1 MRVQSSRVKFFF
13 IPFCLLFSLL
23 IPRYSYAQPRT
34 VNVQIN
40 FKVEDGNFDKA
51 YVVMENLTT
60 GEKQTLPGQSKYAV
74 NLKLNNDYI
83 LSFTKPGYITKKI
96 QLNTAAPADRID
108 QGFYPIPMMV
118 ILIKQYDGVNIV
130 VFNQPVAKYK
140 YSKVTDDFDYDT
152 DYTKQIQSA
161 LKDAEDELEQKKKE
175 EGKNATANAKAAE
188 QAKQDSITNA
198 KAEAKA
204 KLEEE
209 QKTKAE
215 AKAKQ
220 EAETKA
226 RNDSIVQAKKDA
238 TAQVEE
244 EKRKQAAA
252 KLEEDERKKA
262 EAKLSAEEREKAAK
276 AHAEEEARKK
286 AEAKLASEEKAK
298 AAKAQADEEARKKTE
313 AKREEEERRKLN
325 ATANAGTDSK
335 KSAATIEGSDVKIKQ
350 SAPANLG
357 SESRQ
362 LEKSEEVPANVNV
375 EEITEKN
382 RTITKATVTA
392 GNKETIYT
400 RVIYKWGGI
409 FYFENERSISKDAFQ
424 MATKLK

>member
-1 MRVQSSRVKFFF
+1 MRVQSSGVKFFF
-13 IPFCLLFSLL
+13 TVFCLLFYFF

-51 YVVMENLTT
+51 YVVLENIVT
-60 GEKQTLPGQSKYAV
+60 GEKQTLPGQSKYAI

-83 LSFTKPGYITKKI
+83 LSFTKPGYITKRI

-108 QGFYPIPMMV
+108 QGFYPIPMTV

-175 EGKNATANAKAAE
+175 EEKNAGTNAKAAE
-188 QAKQDSITNA
+188 KEKQDSIANA

-209 QKTKAE
+209 QKAKAE

-226 RNDSIVQAKKDA
+226 KNDSIAQAKKDA
-238 TAQVEE
+238 FAKADED
-244 EKRKQAAA
+244 KRKQAAA
-252 KLEEDERKKA
+252 KLEEDERKKT
-262 EAKLSAEEREKAAK
+262 
-276 AHAEEEARKK
+276 
-286 AEAKLASEEKAK
+286 EAKLAAEEKEK
-298 AAKAQADEEARKKTE
+298 AAKAQADEEARKKAE

-335 KSAATIEGSDVKIKQ
+335 KSPATIQGSDVKIKQ
-350 SAPANLG
+350 SASANLG

-392 GNKETIYT
+392 GNKETVYSRI
-400 RVIYKWGGI
+400 IYKGGGI

-424 MATKLK
+424 LATKLK